1 MNRLVLAWPDEPKQT
16 EPAGSMCAAT
26 ELKPLRGPCSIAS
39 IFIRNKL
46 KNRCL
51 CWESI
56 PIRCDFGTTEEMNHV
71 CYQNMWSIPMVSN
84 RGLTSGS
91 LLRPTDQ
98 WTNSLTDSISGPVFS
113 TMLIDRGGYQAG
125 LARMLLQWAHPAR
138 SQDRSG
144 QGRHQTPSSPRAQA
158 NKQEE
163 QACGAS
169 WWSAERA
176 GDQNA
181 RWQAAVRRH
190 LFGAV
195 SSTAY
200 GSLSIFCRWGEYSR
214 RRPALEVIAL
224 RTSLPG
230 SDPRMG
236 S

>member
-1 MNRLVLAWPDEPKQT
+1 M
-16 EPAGSMCAAT
+16 
-26 ELKPLRGPCSIAS
+26 LRID
-39 IFIRNKL
+39 
-46 KNRCL
+46 
-51 CWESI
+51 

-71 CYQNMWSIPMVSN
+71 CYKNMWSIPMVSN

-144 QGRHQTPSSPRAQA
+144 QGRHQTPPSPRAQA

-181 RWQAAVRRH
+181 RWQAARTTTPFWSGELHRVRKPVD
-190 LFGAV
+190 LLSVGGVLSSAAGA
-195 SSTAY
+195 
-200 GSLSIFCRWGEYSR
+200 GGH
-214 RRPALEVIAL
+214 RPPYLAAWLGPPDGKL
-224 RTSLPG
+224 G
-230 SDPRMG
+230 
-236 S
+236 